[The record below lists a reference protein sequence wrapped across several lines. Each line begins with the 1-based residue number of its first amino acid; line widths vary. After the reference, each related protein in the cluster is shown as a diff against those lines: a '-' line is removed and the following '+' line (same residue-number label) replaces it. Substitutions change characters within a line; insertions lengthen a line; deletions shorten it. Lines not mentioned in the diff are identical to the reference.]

1 MKVERIVVEVVRVD
15 VYVMKDDVPVVV
27 VLVVDVEI
35 EVVVDVAEIDETA
48 EVLVVVVV
56 ETKVWSGPRLAAT

>member
-15 VYVMKDDVPVVV
+15 VYVMKDDVLVVL

-56 ETKVWSGPRLAAT
+56 ETKVCSGPRLAAT